1 MRKICEKIQSIR
13 ENIKD
18 AELIV
23 VSKYRSIEELQSV
36 YDCGI
41 RKMAENRV
49 QEMVDKK
56 EILPNDIEW
65 HLIGHLQK
73 NKVKY
78 IAPFVALIHSVDS
91 LDLLQVIDKEAKK
104 NNRIIPFLFQLH
116 IAQEDSK
123 YGIALIDFEAIWF
136 NYEKLNLQNVRCVGL
151 MGMATFT
158 DNTTVVRKEFESLKD
173 VYDHY
178 ASQCNWKY
186 LSMGMSGDYSI
197 AVECGSNMLRIGS
210 KIFE

>member
-23 VSKYRSIEELQSV
+23 VSKYRSLEELQAV

-49 QEMVDKK
+49 QEMLDKK
-56 EILPNDIEW
+56 EKLPEDIQW

-78 IAPFVALIHSVDS
+78 LAPFVALIHSVDS
-91 LDLLQVIDKEAKK
+91 LELLEVIDKEARK
-104 NNRIIPFLFQLH
+104 NHRTIPFLFQLH
-116 IAQEDSK
+116 IAQEESK
-123 YGIALIDFEAIWF
+123 YGIDLNDFEELWDHYK
-136 NYEKLNLQNVRCVGL
+136 NLNLQNVRCEGL
-151 MGMATFT
+151 MGMATFS
-158 DNTTVVRKEFESLKD
+158 DDVVLVRNEFKNLKD
-173 VYDHY
+173 IYDQY
-178 ASQCNWKY
+178 AIKCNWKY
-186 LSMGMSGDYSI
+186 LSMGMSGDYPI
-197 AVECGSNMLRIGS
+197 ALECGSNMLRIGS